1 MTLPFAEMNMRHLRA
16 VVAIGDRGTLSAAA
30 QDGF

>member
-1 MTLPFAEMNMRHLRA
+1 MNMRHLRA
-16 VVAIGDRGTLSAAA
+16 VVAIGDRGTPSAAA

>member
-16 VVAIGDRGTLSAAA
+16 VVAIDDRGTPSAAA